1 MKERL
6 KRAPALV
13 GFVRRLGRFRFL
25 LKARQV
31 GTEGRGFRADPV
43 NSVRYVLFDPET
55 HSYSFELG
63 NVEELGEF
71 LEGITGTP
79 ADAIAGYV
87 DEALAD
93 PELTRQLRRRVR
105 WRIDFKRSMPLGNR
119 LLWYALVRAVKPRFV
134 VETGIHQGLG
144 SLMLLRALERNAEEG
159 SEGRLVSIDLDPE
172 SGWLVPEHLRDR
184 WTPVFGDIEADLEG
198 ALSGER
204 VDVFIHESDHN
215 EPLQRFEF
223 STALEHAA
231 SPLYVIDSS
240 GVELPVLR
248 DLCAARGGDHRLFIE
263 RPRRHFYRP
272 PGTAVAVFGRVGGGC

>member
-1 MKERL
+1 MKDRL
-6 KRAPALV
+6 KRAPGVV

-31 GTEGRGFRADPV
+31 GAEGQGFRADPL
-43 NSVRYVLFDPET
+43 NSLRYVLFDPET

-63 NVEELGEF
+63 NVGELGEF
-71 LEGITGTP
+71 LEGVTGT
-79 ADAIAGYV
+79 AAEVIAGYV

-93 PELTRQLRRRVR
+93 PELTQRLRRRVR
-105 WRIDFKRSMPLGNR
+105 WRFDFKRSMPLGNR
-119 LLWYALVRAVKPRFV
+119 LLWYALLRAVKPRYV

-159 SEGRLVSIDLDPE
+159 VDGELTSIDLDPG
-172 SGWLVPEHLRDR
+172 SGWLVPEGLRAR
-184 WTPVFGDIEADLEG
+184 WTPVFGDIEADLEE
-198 ALSGER
+198 ALGGR
-204 VDVFIHESDHN
+204 HVDVFIHESDHN

-223 STALEHAA
+223 STALDHAA
-231 SPLYVIDSS
+231 DTLYVIDSS

-248 DLCAARGGDHRLFIE
+248 DLCATRGGEHRLFVE

-272 PGTAVAVFGRVGGGC
+272 PGTAVAVFRRIGGDC